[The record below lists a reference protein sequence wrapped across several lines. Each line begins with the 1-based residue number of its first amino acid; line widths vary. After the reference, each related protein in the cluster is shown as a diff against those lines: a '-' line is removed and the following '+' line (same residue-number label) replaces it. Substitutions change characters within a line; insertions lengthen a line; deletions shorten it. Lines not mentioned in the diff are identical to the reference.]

1 MYIVPF
7 MNNSLFKYLQLSIL
21 ILIFDIITS
30 SLIVYNSFFLF
41 DTHFVENKLK
51 YAFNPLCQ
59 RYLNWMFL
67 LYMCVWNFGTGT
79 YVLMSRSTYTVYVCV
94 RVCTCAYVCRC
105 VCVCICVCLSMWY
118 VGECI

>member
-1 MYIVPF
+1 MLF
-7 MNNSLFKYLQLSIL
+7 NSLQKNDIYSSTSI
-21 ILIFDIITS
+21 
-30 SLIVYNSFFLF
+30 LF
-41 DTHFVENKLK
+41 DTHFEENILK
-51 YAFNPLCQ
+51 DAFNPLCQ

-79 YVLMSRSTYTVYVCV
+79 YALMSRSTYTVYVCV